1 MAGAPETGMEK
12 GEMKRFLAMAAKEP
26 INCAVGVAAEPGIGL
41 LMLHK
46 TKSPKALEKDLSGKF
61 PSAKAIRWGTV
72 AINEDD
78 GVVKF
83 TINKAV
89 SGLAP
94 RLVKTL
100 KGTGHNKVE
109 IVLED
114 GSSVEG
120 AADAKDEAEASE
132 AKGGEAETGETES
145 HETATTGPDPAE
157 LNKQLVTLVKQIGA
171 EGGNDP
177 TRLSS
182 LKGLAAEAA
191 TALKGKDLATAA
203 EALRKLEV
211 QLAEKPAAGQAP
223 AGTVGIVAM
232 QKSRLLWDSARK
244 RVAGEISELKKR
256 AKAEFEGDPE
266 EAMVYDALDQLD
278 EITSSLDT
286 RLLDALDDL
295 LSEQDPAKHAELL
308 KDAKDVLADYA
319 SFVQS
324 NELVQKLNGETPFG
338 MSLSIGSTLA
348 ATVKALQASLR

>member
-1 MAGAPETGMEK
+1 LAVAPNTGMEK

-26 INCAVGVAAEPGIGL
+26 VNCAVGVAAEPGIGL
-41 LMLHK
+41 LVLHK

-72 AINEDD
+72 AVSEDD

-100 KGTGHNKVE
+100 KGTGHSKVE
-109 IVLED
+109 ILLED
-114 GSSVEG
+114 GTSVDG
-120 AADAKDEAEASE
+120 AAEEKEGEEGEAHEAEAQAPE
-132 AKGGEAETGETES
+132 APVQA
-145 HETATTGPDPAE
+145 GPDAAE
-157 LNKQLVTLVKQIGA
+157 LGKKLAGLIKQIGA
-171 EGGNDP
+171 VTDGRRASE
-177 TRLSS
+177 
-182 LKGLAAEAA
+182 LKAVAVEAN
-191 TALKGKDLATAA
+191 TALKGGDAAAAKTAVDKLAS
-203 EALRKLEV
+203 LLG
-211 QLAEKPAAGQAP
+211 AGGASQTAP

-244 RVAGEISELKKR
+244 KVGGEIAELKKR
-256 AKAEFEGDPE
+256 VLAEFEGDPE
-266 EAMVYDALDQLD
+266 EAQVMDALDQLD
-278 EITSSLDT
+278 EITSTLDE
-286 RLLDALDDL
+286 RLIDALDDL

-308 KDAKDVLADYA
+308 EDAKEVLADYA
-319 SFVQS
+319 KFVQS

-338 MSLSIGSTLA
+338 MSLSIGSTMA